1 MSADARL
8 LPTDLAPLIPED
20 DLEQWAEEQR
30 KARHK
35 IVFTNG
41 CFDLLHPGHVH
52 SLMEARSLGD
62 LLLVAINDD
71 ESVRRLKGEGRPFH
85 DQETRALLLRAL
97 RAVSAVTIFAATSSL
112 PTILK
117 VKPDVLAKG
126 GEYEDSEIVGAE
138 EVKRWGGRVVRL
150 SMVPGIATTTLLAR
164 MRGDESRGKKERS

>member
-1 MSADARL
+1 MSHDAELR
-8 LPTDLAPLIPED
+8 PTELAPLIPEA
-20 DLEQWAEEQR
+20 DLETWAKQQR
-30 KARHK
+30 RGGRK

-52 SLMEARSLGD
+52 SLREARALGD
-62 LLLVAINDD
+62 RLLVAINDD

-85 DQETRALLLRAL
+85 DVDTRALLLRAL

-138 EVKRWGGRVVRL
+138 EVTRWGGRVVRL
-150 SMVPGIATTTLLAR
+150 SMVPGVATTSLLAR
-164 MRGDESRGKKERS
+164 MRGDDPRGKKETS